1 MVGWII
7 PLTAAPPG
15 AHQETTMSRLTRTT
29 LVVASTLAA
38 VALLAGCASGS
49 AAPAASAGGEPK
61 TGGTLTYLEPQ
72 TWTTLYPPSAGFY
85 PNGGIVNNVTDRLLY
100 QNPETLELEPWIAT
114 DYKVNDDAT
123 EYTFDLRT
131 DVTYSDGTPLTAAN
145 VVKNIDLYGKGDKAR
160 ALPVSEA
167 INNYDH
173 GEVTGDHT
181 VVFHFT
187 APSPGF
193 AQAVSTINSGL
204 LSDATLDR
212 TSEQFGPGNATKII
226 GSGPFVISDEQIG
239 TQTSVTARKDYNWAP
254 PSLKHQGAAYLA
266 GVNYVVAAEN
276 SVRVGT
282 VVAGQAD
289 IARNIPAP
297 DEAQFAAGGL
307 SLHAAAT
314 NGVNNGLSFRFRE
327 PRLADVRVRQAII
340 AGIDRQ
346 KIVDTLFTKNYPL
359 ATGALAKT
367 ALGYVD
373 TSSYYTYDPA
383 KAASLLDAAGWTLGS
398 DGIRAKDGEKLTL
411 SFNEAL
417 PQPRSKEVV
426 TLIQEQLGKLGI
438 QVSLFAGDMA
448 AQTKAST
455 DQSVIQVYHSMVG
468 RADFDVL
475 KSQYFSK
482 NRNTLLNLNP
492 ADGSIGDPQ
501 LDTLLQ
507 AIASEPTTAE
517 RQAASEAA
525 QTYLAENAY
534 ILPIFEEPQVFGLTA
549 KVQGFATESVGRPT
563 FSSTWLAG

>member
-1 MVGWII
+1 
-7 PLTAAPPG
+7 
-15 AHQETTMSRLTRTT
+15 MSRLTRIA
-29 LVVASTLAA
+29 VPSVSALAV
-38 VALLAGCASGS
+38 VALLAGCSTS
-49 AAPAASAGGEPK
+49 ATPSAPDAGAEPVS
-61 TGGTLTYLEPQ
+61 GGTLSYLEPQ

-85 PNGGIVNNVTDRLLY
+85 PNGGIVNNITDRLLY

-114 DYKVNDDAT
+114 DFTVNADAT

-145 VVKNIDLYGKGDKAR
+145 VVKNIDFYGKGDKDR
-160 ALPVSEA
+160 ALPISEA
-167 INNYDH
+167 INNYGG
-173 GEVTGDHT
+173 GEVVDDDT
-181 VVFHFT
+181 VVFRFT

-193 AQAVSTINSGL
+193 GQAVSTINSGL

-212 TSEQFGPGNATKII
+212 TSEQFGPGNAEEII
-226 GSGPFVISDEQIG
+226 GSGPFVISNEQIS
-239 TQTSVTARKDYNWAP
+239 TQTSVTARADYDWAP
-254 PSLKHQGAAYLA
+254 PSLTHQGAAYLA
-266 GVNYVVAAEN
+266 GIDYIVAAEN

-289 IARNIPAP
+289 VARNIPAP
-297 DEAQFAAGGL
+297 DEAQFAGGSL

-346 KIVDTLFTKNYPL
+346 KIVDTLFTANYPL

-373 TSSYYTYDPA
+373 TSSSYVYDPDE
-383 KAASLLDAAGWTLGS
+383 AAALLDEAGWTKGA
-398 DGIRAKDGEKLTL
+398 DGIREKDGEKLTL
-411 SFNEAL
+411 AFNEAL

-455 DQSVIQVYHSMVG
+455 DQSTIQVYHSMVG

-492 ADGSIGDPQ
+492 TDGSVGDPQ
-501 LDTLLQ
+501 LDTLLS

-517 RQAASEAA
+517 RQSASEAA
-525 QTYLAENAY
+525 QRYLAENAY

-549 KVQGFATESVGRPT
+549 KVQGFDTESVGRPS
-563 FSSTWLAG
+563 FYSTWLAG

>member
-1 MVGWII
+1 
-7 PLTAAPPG
+7 
-15 AHQETTMSRLTRTT
+15 MSRLTRSA
-29 LVVASTLAA
+29 VASVSALAV
-38 VALLAGCASGS
+38 VALLAGCSTAATSSGPD
-49 AAPAASAGGEPK
+49 ADAEPVS
-61 TGGTLTYLEPQ
+61 GGTLTYLEPQ

-85 PNGGIVNNVTDRLLY
+85 PNGGIVNNITDRLLY

-114 DYKVNDDAT
+114 DYTVNADAT

-145 VVKNIDLYGKGDKAR
+145 VVKNIDLYGAGDKDR
-160 ALPVSEA
+160 ALPISEA
-167 INNYDH
+167 INNYDR
-173 GEVTGDHT
+173 GEVVDDDT
-181 VVFHFT
+181 VVFRFT

-212 TSEQFGPGNATKII
+212 TSEQFGPGNATEII
-226 GSGPFVISDEQIG
+226 GSGPFVVSDEQIS
-239 TQTSVTARKDYNWAP
+239 TQTSVTARADYDWAP
-254 PSLKHQGAAYLA
+254 PSLTHQGAAYLA
-266 GVNYVVAAEN
+266 GIDYIVAAEN

-297 DEAQFAAGGL
+297 DEAQFAGGSL

-327 PRLADVRVRQAII
+327 PRLADVRVRQALI

-346 KIVDTLFTKNYPL
+346 KIVDTLFTANYPL

-373 TSSYYTYDPA
+373 TSSSYAYDPDR
-383 KAASLLDAAGWTLGS
+383 AAALLDEAGWTKGA
-398 DGIRAKDGEKLTL
+398 DGIRQKDGEKLTL

-455 DQSVIQVYHSMVG
+455 DQSTIQVYHSMVG

-501 LDTLLQ
+501 LDTLLA

-525 QTYLAENAY
+525 QRYLAENAY

-549 KVQGFATESVGRPT
+549 KVQGFDTESVGRPS
-563 FSSTWLAG
+563 FYSTWLAA

>member
-1 MVGWII
+1 
-7 PLTAAPPG
+7 
-15 AHQETTMSRLTRTT
+15 MSRFARTA
-29 LVVASTLAA
+29 LAGASALA
-38 VALLAGCASGS
+38 VAALITACSSGGT
-49 AAPAASAGGEPK
+49 APAASGAAAEPQQ
-61 TGGTLTYLEPQ
+61 GGTLSYLEPQ
-72 TWTTLYPPSAGFY
+72 AWSTLYPPSAGFY
-85 PNGGIVNNVTDRLLY
+85 PNGGLVNNITDRLLY

-114 DYKVNDDAT
+114 DYTVNDDAT
-123 EYTFDLRT
+123 QYSFDLRT
-131 DVTYSDGTPLTAAN
+131 DVTYSDGTKLTAAN
-145 VVKNIDLYGKGDKAR
+145 VVKNIDLYGKGDKDR

-173 GEVTGDHT
+173 GEVTGEHT

-212 TSEQFGPGNATKII
+212 ASEGFGPGNAKDII
-226 GSGPFVISDEQIG
+226 GSGPFVVSAEEIG
-239 TQTSVTARKDYNWAP
+239 TKTSVTARKDYDWAP
-254 PSLKHQGAAYLA
+254 PSLAHQGAAYLD
-266 GVNYVVAAEN
+266 GIDYVVAAED

-289 IARNIPAP
+289 IARGIEAP

-327 PRLADVRVRQAII
+327 PRLEDVRVRQALI

-346 KIVDTLFTKNYPL
+346 QIVDTLFTENYRL

-373 TSSYYTYDPA
+373 TSEYYAYDPDRA
-383 KAASLLDAAGWTLGS
+383 EKLLDEAGWKRGS
-398 DGIRAKDGEKLTL
+398 DGVREKDGEKLSLT
-411 SFNEAL
+411 FNEAL

-426 TLIQEQLGKLGI
+426 TLIQEQLGKLGVE
-438 QVSLFAGDMA
+438 VSLFAGDMA
-448 AQTKAST
+448 AQTRAST
-455 DQSVIQVYHSMVG
+455 DQSTIQVYHSMVG

-492 ADGSIGDPQ
+492 ADQSVGDPE
-501 LDTLLQ
+501 LDALLL
-507 AIASEPTTAE
+507 AIASEATTPE

-525 QTYLAENAY
+525 QRYLADKAY

-549 KVQGFATESVGRPT
+549 KVHGFATESVGRPS
-563 FSSTWLAG
+563 FYATWLAG

>member
-1 MVGWII
+1 
-7 PLTAAPPG
+7 
-15 AHQETTMSRLTRTT
+15 MSRFTRTA
-29 LVVASTLAA
+29 LVAASAVAVVAL
-38 VALLAGCASGS
+38 VAGCASGAS
-49 AAPAASAGGEPK
+49 TPAASETDAAPQQ
-61 TGGTLTYLEPQ
+61 GGTLSYLEPQ

-85 PNGGIVNNVTDRLLY
+85 PNGGIVNNITDRLLY
-100 QNPETLELEPWIAT
+100 QNPDTLELEPWIAT
-114 DYKVNDDAT
+114 DYTVNDDAT

-131 DVTYSDGTPLTAAN
+131 DVTYSDGTKLTAAN
-145 VVKNIDLYGKGDKAR
+145 VVKNLDLYGKGDTNR

-173 GEVTGDHT
+173 GEVVDDDT
-181 VVFHFT
+181 VVFRFT

-212 TSEQFGPGNATKII
+212 ASEGFGPGNAKDII
-226 GSGPFVISDEQIG
+226 GSGPFVVSGEEIG
-239 TQTSVTARKDYNWAP
+239 TKTSVTARADYDWAP
-254 PSLKHQGAAYLA
+254 PSLEHQGAAYLD
-266 GVNYVVAAEN
+266 GIDYIVAAEN
-276 SVRVGT
+276 SVRIGT

-289 IARNIPAP
+289 IARGIPAP

-327 PRLADVRVRQAII
+327 PRLEDVRVRQAII

-346 KIVDTLFTKNYPL
+346 KIVDTLFTANYPL

-373 TSSYYTYDPA
+373 TSSYYTYDPD
-383 KAASLLDAAGWTLGS
+383 KAAKLLDEAGWTLGS
-398 DGIRAKDGEKLTL
+398 DGIREKDGEKLSLT
-411 SFNEAL
+411 FNEAL
-417 PQPRSKEVV
+417 PQPRSKDVV
-426 TLIQEQLGKLGI
+426 TLIQEQLKALGI
-438 QVSLFAGDMA
+438 EVSLYAGDMA

-455 DQSVIQVYHSMVG
+455 DQSTIQVYHSMVG

-492 ADGSIGDPQ
+492 ADQTVGDPE
-501 LDTLLQ
+501 LDTLLL

-525 QTYLAENAY
+525 QKYLAESAY

-549 KVQGFATESVGRPT
+549 KVHGFDTESVGRPS
-563 FSSTWLAG
+563 FYSTWLAG

>member
-1 MVGWII
+1 M
-7 PLTAAPPG
+7 
-15 AHQETTMSRLTRTT
+15 
-29 LVVASTLAA
+29 
-38 VALLAGCASGS
+38 
-49 AAPAASAGGEPK
+49 
-61 TGGTLTYLEPQ
+61 LTYLEPQ

-85 PNGGIVNNVTDRLLY
+85 PNGGLVTNITDRLLY

-114 DYKVNDDAT
+114 DYTVNDDAT
-123 EYTFDLRT
+123 EYTFDLRQG
-131 DVTYSDGTPLTAAN
+131 VTYSDGTPLTAAN
-145 VVKNIDLYGKGDKAR
+145 VVKNIDLYGKGDKDR

-173 GEVTGDHT
+173 GEVVDDDT

-212 TSEQFGPGNATKII
+212 TSEGFGPGNATDII
-226 GSGPFVISDEQIG
+226 GSGPFVISGEEIG
-239 TQTSVTARKDYNWAP
+239 TKTSVTARKDYDWAP
-254 PSLKHQGAAYLA
+254 ASLKHQGAAYLD
-266 GVNYVVAAEN
+266 GVDYVVAAEN

-297 DEAQFAAGGL
+297 DEAQFSASGL

-314 NGVNNGLSFRFRE
+314 NGVNNGLSFRFRDA
-327 PRLADVRVRQAII
+327 RLEDVRVRQALI

-346 KIVDTLFTKNYPL
+346 QIVDTLFTANYPL

-373 TSSYYTYDPA
+373 TSEYYTYDPD
-383 KAASLLDAAGWTLGS
+383 KAAKLLDEAGWTLGS
-398 DGIRAKDGEKLTL
+398 DGTRQKDGEKLSLT
-411 SFNEAL
+411 FNEAL

-438 QVSLFAGDMA
+438 EVSLFAGDMA

-455 DQSVIQVYHSMVG
+455 DQSTIQVYHSMVG

-475 KSQYFSK
+475 KSQYYSK

-492 ADGSIGDPQ
+492 ADQTIGDPE
-501 LDTLLQ
+501 LDTLLL
-507 AIASEPTTAE
+507 AIASEPTTDE

-525 QTYLAENAY
+525 QRYLAENAY
-534 ILPIFEEPQVFGLTA
+534 ILPIFEEPQVFGLTS
-549 KVQGFATESVGRPT
+549 KVHGFETESVGRPS
-563 FSSTWLAG
+563 FYSTWLVG